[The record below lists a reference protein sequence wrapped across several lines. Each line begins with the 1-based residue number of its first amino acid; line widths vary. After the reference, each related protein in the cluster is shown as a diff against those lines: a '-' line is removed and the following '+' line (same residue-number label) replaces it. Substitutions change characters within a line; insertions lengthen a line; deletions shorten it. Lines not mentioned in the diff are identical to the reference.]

1 MREASSMTNVKVVHV
16 NWYCEMS
23 ISVVNL
29 LCSKCFRLLESL
41 RSYMKQDES
50 KFNLADGPAPPQAK
64 GNEGGGLSPRDLHL
78 VQMLYISYVEGL
90 RELIDRCEKKKMR
103 EYRALRRSASLGSS
117 GTTEGGKQEA
127 DMDKFLESV
136 LGNSKGDEELD
147 EDDEEKEDESEE
159 EGTDYGTSESDSGEG
174 ESYNSE
180 SSSNSSNSSNAA
192 ADAEDADFVRF
203 LFETLLTKWEP
214 LTNHV
219 LPTSLTST
227 STRVEQNVGGRVGG
241 RVTMIAAQAKNKT
254 ACNSA
259 QIKAQDKKRRD
270 RRE

>member
-1 MREASSMTNVKVVHV
+1 
-16 NWYCEMS
+16 
-23 ISVVNL
+23 
-29 LCSKCFRLLESL
+29 
-41 RSYMKQDES
+41 MKQDES

-90 RELIDRCEKKKMR
+90 RELVDRCEKKKMR

-203 LFETLLTKWEP
+203 FSSIDE
-214 LTNHV
+214 
-219 LPTSLTST
+219 
-227 STRVEQNVGGRVGG
+227 VG
-241 RVTMIAAQAKNKT
+241 TF
-254 ACNSA
+254 
-259 QIKAQDKKRRD
+259 D
-270 RRE
+270 